1 MSAATSVTRTLA
13 AIVMADVANYG
24 QLMGDDEAH
33 TVSTLQGYRRIFVY
47 HIESR
52 RGRVLDA
59 KGDAIMAAFNSA
71 VDAIA
76 ASVAVQ
82 QEIAGQNESLAEN
95 RRMRFR
101 IGVNL
106 GDVLEEDGTLYGE
119 GVNIAGRLESLAK
132 PGSVCISRNVHE
144 QVRGKLPL
152 EFEYVGEKKVKS
164 ETVYAFNIIVPDG
177 VKMPPG
183 RVVPASQQPGRS
195 PKSRIIAGG
204 IIAVMLVLG
213 GLFAWQRITIPV
225 EVRDPTLALPT
236 GPTIAVL
243 PFENMSGDPEQEY
256 FSDGLTEDLITRLS
270 HYPRFFVIARN
281 STYQYKGKPVDVR
294 DVGRDLGA
302 RYVIEGS
309 VRKSGDSIRVT
320 AQLLDSD
327 SGTHLWAETYDR
339 DLSAASI
346 FEIQDDITARVS
358 ATIAD
363 ERGILVE
370 ANVATTR
377 EKPTDSLD
385 AYECA
390 LRQEVYD
397 NFGRPDLHL
406 ELRNCSER
414 AVETDPNYS
423 RAWTALAWAYLDE
436 FRYGLN
442 IRPRPLER
450 ALEAAQRAVQLDGDD
465 ELAHRI
471 LANVYF
477 NLHKIDRFRSE
488 GERAIALNPN
498 NASVLAD
505 IGSSLVNIGEFERGS
520 AMVRKAAALNP
531 NHPGWYNFPLTI
543 AEYQKQ
549 NYDAALSYA
558 LKINMPDFYW
568 TQVQLAAAYG
578 QLGKNDEGRES
589 IGKLL
594 TLYPDFAENAWAE
607 YRKFNAPDELIR
619 NSLDGLRKA
628 GLDVPDDPA

>member
-1 MSAATSVTRTLA
+1 
-13 AIVMADVANYG
+13 MADVAHYG
-24 QLMGDDEAH
+24 ELMADDEPH
-33 TVSTLQGYRRIFVY
+33 TVSTLRAYRKIFVY

-59 KGDAIMAAFNSA
+59 KGDAIMASFNSA
-71 VDAIA
+71 VDTVA

-82 QEIAGQNESLAEN
+82 QEIAGQNESLAEA

-132 PGSVCISRNVHE
+132 PGNVCVSRSVHE

-152 EFEYVGEKKVKS
+152 EFEYIGEQKVKS
-164 ETVYAFNIIVPDG
+164 EIVHAFNVSVPEG

-195 PKSRIIAGG
+195 PKTRIIAGG
-204 IIAVMLVLG
+204 IVALMLLLG

-225 EVRDPTLALPT
+225 KISDPTLALPT

-270 HYPRFFVIARN
+270 HFPRFFVIARN
-281 STYQYKGKPVDVR
+281 STYQYKGRAVDVR
-294 DVGRDLGA
+294 EIGRDLGA
-302 RYVIEGS
+302 RYVVEGS
-309 VRKSGDSIRVT
+309 VRKSGASIRVT

-327 SGTHLWAETYDR
+327 DGTHLWAETYDR
-339 DLSAASI
+339 DLSAGSI
-346 FEIQDDITARVS
+346 FEIQDDMTARVA

-363 ERGILVE
+363 ERGVLST
-370 ANVATTR
+370 ADFASAR
-377 EKPTDSLD
+377 RKPTDDLD

-390 LRQEVYD
+390 LRQETYEG
-397 NFGRPDLHL
+397 FGRPDLHF
-406 ELRNCSER
+406 ELRDCAER
-414 AVETDPNYS
+414 AVESDPEYS

-442 IRPRPLER
+442 PRPNPLRR
-450 ALEAAQRAVQLDGDD
+450 ALAAAQRAVELDAND
-465 ELAHRI
+465 ELARRV

-477 NLHKIDRFRSE
+477 NQHDLDRFRTE

-505 IGSSLVNIGEFERGS
+505 IGSSLVNIGEFDRGA

-531 NHPGWYNFPLTI
+531 YHPGWYYFALTI
-543 AEYQKQ
+543 AEYQKES
-549 NYDAALSYA
+549 YDAALDYA
-558 LKINMPDFYW
+558 LRINMPDFFW
-568 TQVQLAAAYG
+568 THVQLAAAYG
-578 QLGKNDEGRES
+578 QLGRTSEAQDAVDN
-589 IGKLL
+589 LL
-594 TLYPDFAENAWAE
+594 TLYPQFAEHVWDE
-607 YRKFNAPDELIR
+607 YRKWNAPDETIR
-619 NSLDGLRKA
+619 RSIDGLQKA
-628 GLDVPDDPA
+628 GLDIPDNPA